1 MSKRRITST
10 FAEITGITRIELDSG
25 EPGPTVALTAGIHGD
40 ETAPIAFLSCLAQ
53 GAIFPSKGRLAM
65 YPSLCPEAILL
76 GSRYT
81 RRGEDLNRCFGGEGS
96 TMAAD
101 ILVEILPTWTDEE
114 EECRWPDLVLDLHE
128 HHGGLPYE
136 HPSAW
141 AYAVER
147 ETPRLGGAAGTP
159 VREVQARGT
168 LMRALTD
175 RRVLSYTLETSS
187 ARLSRAEQMRAYLW
201 MVLDLSRTSGIGLQ
215 VEWASWRWRG

>member
-1 MSKRRITST
+1 MS
-10 FAEITGITRIELDSG
+10 AQPPIELEFSRKYDHDHAQQYLRKHQDGLARRLSHWRDQQLARRALRIAG
-25 EPGPTVALTAGIHGD
+25 E
-40 ETAPIAFLSCLAQ
+40 
-53 GAIFPSKGRLAM
+53 
-65 YPSLCPEAILL
+65 
-76 GSRYT
+76 
-81 RRGEDLNRCFGGEGS
+81 
-96 TMAAD
+96 
-101 ILVEILPTWTDEE
+101 
-114 EECRWPDLVLDLHE
+114 PDLVLDLHE
-128 HHGGLPYE
+128 HHGSLPYE

-159 VREVQARGT
+159 VREVQALGT

-215 VEWASWRWRG
+215 VSWSSWRWR

>member
-1 MSKRRITST
+1 
-10 FAEITGITRIELDSG
+10 L
-25 EPGPTVALTAGIHGD
+25 
-40 ETAPIAFLSCLAQ
+40 
-53 GAIFPSKGRLAM
+53 KGRLVL
-65 YPSLCPEAILL
+65 YPALNPEAVLL

-81 RRGEDLNRCFGGEGS
+81 RGGEDLNRCFEGRDFS
-96 TMAAD
+96 PAKTLAAD
-101 ILVEILPTWTDEE
+101 ILSEMLPTWVDEE
-114 EECRWPDLVLDLHE
+114 EMPWPDLVLDLHE
-128 HHGGLPYE
+128 HHGSLPYE

-141 AYAVER
+141 AYAAER

-215 VEWASWRWRG
+215 VGWPSWRWR

>member
-1 MSKRRITST
+1 MSRRITST
-10 FAEITGITRIELDSG
+10 LAETTGITRIELDSG
-25 EPGPTVALTAGIHGD
+25 EPGPTVVLTAGIHGD

-53 GAIFPSKGRLAM
+53 GAISPTRGRLVL

-76 GSRYT
+76 GTRYM

-96 TMAAD
+96 SSGAIMAAD

-141 AYAVER
+141 AYAVGR
-147 ETPRLGGAAGTP
+147 DLDGAAGTP
-159 VREVQARGT
+159 VRGVQARGT

-201 MVLDLSRTSGIGLQ
+201 MVLDLSRTSGIGLR
-215 VEWASWRWRG
+215 VEWASWRWR